1 MKRLLT
7 AVALTTVATGL
18 APMQTAI
25 AQTSTA
31 QTWPTR
37 PVTMVVPFGAGAG
50 TDVIGRILADRLSQV
65 LGAQVVVEN
74 AGGAG
79 GMNGSAR
86 VAKAAPDGY
95 QFVLGTVGT
104 HSQNQSIYKAPLY
117 DARTDFAPVALVV
130 DVPPVLIARKDLPVD
145 GLKAFIA
152 YAKENQSKMSYG
164 SSGTGSAAQLA
175 CALLNAQSGIDIT
188 HVPYRSAPAAM
199 QDLVASRIDYQ
210 CGLLASTL
218 PQIQNGD
225 VKAIAVL
232 TKERSPA
239 MPNLASAHEQGLT
252 GFEASAWHGVF
263 FPKDTPPE
271 IVEKL
276 NKALSETLDTPS
288 VQERLAKA
296 GAIVTAP
303 ERRSPDY
310 LRQFVAS
317 ETAKWAEAIKTAKI
331 EKQ

>member
-1 MKRLLT
+1 MISL
-7 AVALTTVATGL
+7 AVATVAIAV
-18 APMQTAI
+18 APKKHAG
-25 AQTSTA
+25 AE
-31 QTWPTR
+31 TWPAR

-74 AGGAG
+74 VGGAG

-104 HSQNQSIYKAPLY
+104 HSQNQSIYKTPLY

-130 DVPPVLIARKDLPVD
+130 DVPPVLIARKDLPAD
-145 GLKAFIA
+145 GLKAFVA

-164 SSGTGSAAQLA
+164 SSGIGSAAQLA
-175 CALLNAQSGIDIT
+175 CALFNAQSGIDIT

-199 QDLVASRIDYQ
+199 QDLVAGRIDYQ

-218 PQIQNGD
+218 PQIQSGD

-232 TKERSPA
+232 TKERSSSL
-239 MPNLASAHEQGLT
+239 PNLMTAHEQGLT
-252 GFEASAWHGVF
+252 NFEASAWHGVF
-263 FPKDTPPE
+263 LPPGTPPE
-271 IVEKL
+271 IVQKL
-276 NKALSETLDTPS
+276 NKALAETLDTPL
-288 VQERLAKA
+288 VQERLAAA
-296 GAIVTAP
+296 GAVVTTP

-317 ETAKWAEAIKTAKI
+317 ETAKWAAAIETAKI

>member
-1 MKRLLT
+1 MRRLLT
-7 AVALTTVATGL
+7 AVALTTMAMGF
-18 APMQTAI
+18 APVQTAT

-31 QTWPTR
+31 QNWPTR

-50 TDVIGRILADRLSQV
+50 TDVIGRVLADRLSQV

-74 AGGAG
+74 VGGAG

-145 GLKAFIA
+145 GLKAFVA
-152 YAKENQSKMSYG
+152 YAKEHQNKMSYG

-218 PQIQNGD
+218 PQIQSGD

-252 GFEASAWHGVF
+252 DFEASAWHGVF
-263 FPKDTPPE
+263 LPKDTPPE
-271 IVEKL
+271 IVQKL
-276 NKALSETLDTPS
+276 SKALSETLDTPS

-296 GAIVTAP
+296 GAIATAP

>member
-1 MKRLLT
+1 MKRILT
-7 AVALTTVATGL
+7 VIALATMAAAMGF
-18 APMQTAI
+18 APINTA
-25 AQTSTA
+25 TA
-31 QTWPTR
+31 QNWPTR

-50 TDVIGRILADRLSQV
+50 TDVIGRILADRLSQL

-86 VAKAAPDGY
+86 VAKSAPDGY

-104 HSQNQSIYKAPLY
+104 HSQNQSIYKNPLY
-117 DARTDFAPVALVV
+117 DARTDFEPVALVV
-130 DVPPVLIARKDLPVD
+130 DVPPVLIARKDLPAD
-145 GLKAFIA
+145 GLKAFVA
-152 YAKENQSKMSYG
+152 YAKENQSKMTYG

-175 CALLNAQSGIDIT
+175 CALLNAQSGIEIT

-210 CGLLASTL
+210 CGLPASTL

-225 VKAIAVL
+225 VKAVAVL

-239 MPNLASAHEQGLT
+239 LPSLASAHEQGLA

-263 FPKDTPPE
+263 FPKGTPPE
-271 IVEKL
+271 IVQKL
-276 NKALSETLDTPS
+276 NKALSETLDTPW
-288 VQERLAKA
+288 VKDRLAKA
-296 GAIVTAP
+296 GAVVTAP

-317 ETAKWAEAIKTAKI
+317 ETAKWADAIKTAKI